1 MIQELQK
8 SFLKH
13 IVFLGIFGLLVFGNM
28 LSAQTVERVCFDMQT
43 NQEYDCSNPPPS
55 SNTRQ
60 SSTGGLVS
68 CGTAGADPDT
78 CIPSGIPSSSN
89 TTGQFFNERSL
100 NGGNS
105 EINTTGEF
113 INSDSLNGGTSGN
126 IGPSGPSGS
135 GPASGPS
142 GSGPASGPSGSGG
155 SGCQPGQL
163 CNPLESDSIPA
174 FLLKIIDVIL
184 VFALPIIIIYIMYA
198 GFLLVTSQGNPSEI
212 ETARSALLWAVIGG
226 VVILGARLIIEVI
239 QGTIEAF

>member
-1 MIQELQK
+1 MIQELRK
-8 SFLKH
+8 SFYKH
-13 IVFLGIFGLLVFGNM
+13 LLILGIFGLLVFGNI
-28 LSAQTVERVCFDMQT
+28 LSVQAVEGPR
-43 NQEYDCSNPPPS
+43 
-55 SNTRQ
+55 
-60 SSTGGLVS
+60 S
-68 CGTAGADPDT
+68 CGSAGADPNT
-78 CIPSGIPSSSN
+78 CIPLGTPSSN
-89 TTGQFFNERSL
+89 TTGQFINERSL

-105 EINTTGEF
+105 GINATGDF
-113 INSDSLNGGTSGN
+113 INADSLSGGTSGN

-142 GSGPASGPSGSGG
+142 GSGPASGPSASGPASGPSASGG
-155 SGCQPGQL
+155 SGCQSGEL

-184 VFALPIIIIYIMYA
+184 VFALPLIIIYIMYA

>member
-1 MIQELQK
+1 MIQELRK
-8 SFLKH
+8 SFFKH
-13 IVFLGIFGLLVFGNM
+13 LIILGIFGLLVFGNI
-28 LSAQTVERVCFDMQT
+28 LSVQAVEGPR
-43 NQEYDCSNPPPS
+43 
-55 SNTRQ
+55 
-60 SSTGGLVS
+60 S
-68 CGTAGADPDT
+68 CGSAGADPNT
-78 CIPSGIPSSSN
+78 CIPLGTPSSN
-89 TTGQFFNERSL
+89 ATGPFLNERSL

-105 EINTTGEF
+105 GTNATGDF
-113 INSDSLNGGTSGN
+113 TNSDSLSGGTSGN

-135 GPASGPS
+135 GSAGSGPS
-142 GSGPASGPSGSGG
+142 ASGPASGPSASGG
-155 SGCQPGQL
+155 SGCQSGEL

-184 VFALPIIIIYIMYA
+184 VFALPLIIIYIMYA

>member
-1 MIQELQK
+1 MIQELRK
-8 SFLKH
+8 SFFKH
-13 IVFLGIFGLLVFGNM
+13 LILLGIFGLLVFGNVF
-28 LSAQTVERVCFDMQT
+28 SVQAVERVCFDMQT
-43 NQEYDCSNPPPS
+43 NQEYDCNNPPSP
-55 SNTRQ
+55 SNTTQ
-60 SSTGGLVS
+60 PSTGGLRS
-68 CGTAGADPDT
+68 CGTADADPST
-78 CIPSGIPSSSN
+78 CIESGIPPSSN
-89 TTGQFFNERSL
+89 TTGQFINERSL
-100 NGGNS
+100 NVGNL
-105 EINTTGEF
+105 ETNATGEF
-113 INSDSLNGGTSGN
+113 INSDSLSGGASGN

-184 VFALPIIIIYIMYA
+184 VFALPLIIIYIMYA
-198 GFLLVTSQGNPSEI
+198 GFLLVTSQGNPGEI